1 MRASSSRWGCL
12 RRTRICSQ
20 PVALLVVAVLSAWAN
35 VVQPSEAS
43 DQEWLLNS
51 LLNGSNLSNRSL
63 FNIAFEKEG
72 TAGIKRI
79 WIASTDGLHSYN
91 GYHWHHYGKADGLPS
106 DFVRCVLVTGSGQ
119 LWVGTDGGAG
129 TFDGKSFVSHGA
141 EKGLAGMNV
150 RRIVQDADGTLWF
163 CSDSW
168 PRANGGGGLASFRQ
182 GRWQTWHSQ
191 DGLPSNYVVN
201 YFRNSE
207 GRQFAVTSGGLAEL
221 HGNRWTTP
229 LASLSR
235 PGLNWGSGSVAEAP
249 GIGTMVSTGT
259 DVFVLKNG
267 VWKAFTNTID
277 HENGIIGTRDGKILA
292 CGSKGPYQKFFVEW
306 TGRGWKAVS
315 ADFPVT
321 HNRVEEL
328 SEAPDGSVYA
338 VGFDCL
344 ERWER
349 RGSAWRS
356 YPGLPQPL
364 SVDGKGR
371 VWSMDERG
379 FYRYTDGIWQN
390 LGQPYRRLIAG
401 PGGSVWA
408 WSQHALT
415 RLSNGERTMGES
427 VKTGLAIYLSVDL
440 DTQGRLW
447 AFGRDRTGQQH
458 LLVFD
463 GRKWT
468 EKSIPESQWIMG
480 APDPLSGMWYLAHQ
494 TDGTDLLIHLDGKR
508 ETYPVPSHLLSKYSN
523 FLHADRDGNIWL
535 FGDTGLH
542 RWRRGRES
550 SWESIPNLSAASFT
564 ACVEREGELW
574 FVVDGTLGGKS
585 GLVSFSKEHWQSFET
600 DPILSWSIT
609 DDRNLLLGSKGR
621 FYIVSSVGGSAPI
634 PVLLPEPEQVVISIV
649 QDRSGNYW
657 LGTPEGILSFHPD
670 KTPPDTGLISF
681 DRQVLQGE
689 EYRARVRGYERFR
702 PSGRNLN
709 FRYSW
714 RLDNGDWSAFNPQPE
729 RTFPT
734 RDLDSGTHR
743 LQVRSRNNA
752 MNIDPTPLEI
762 NFQVHGLPIQE
773 RPWFGPV
780 TTSIGLLLLGLTV
793 ATASAHRK
801 LARQARHLESA
812 VLERTAELKQREE
825 QMRQANRVLRR
836 TNEDLQQFAWAASHD
851 LQEPLRMVVTYTQF
865 LAKRYGNQLDETGNQ
880 FISFAV
886 TGAQRMQTLL
896 QGLLEYWQV
905 NERTGSATAVTDAE
919 VALKKAIGNLQMVIV
934 ESGAIVSHTLLPV
947 LPVSEAA
954 LIQLFQNLI
963 GNAIKYRRV
972 NETPR
977 IYIAAERLGNWEW
990 QFSVQDNGIGIAPE
1004 HQDLIFRIFKRLNG
1018 HQYAGAG
1025 IGLAIC
1031 VKIVEHLGGRL
1042 WVESEA
1048 GRGSTF
1054 YFTVPD
1060 GKGSEWSVT
1069 ARTNTRS

>member
-1 MRASSSRWGCL
+1 M
-12 RRTRICSQ
+12 
-20 PVALLVVAVLSAWAN
+20 AVLSAWAN

-43 DQEWLLNS
+43 DREWLLSS
-51 LLNGSNLSNRSL
+51 LLDGSKFSNRSL

-72 TAGIKRI
+72 ATGVKRI
-79 WIASTDGLHSYN
+79 WIASSDGLHSYD
-91 GYHWHHYGKADGLPS
+91 GYHWRRYGKADGLPS
-106 DFVRCVLVTGSGQ
+106 DFVRCVLVTGGGQ
-119 LWVGTDGGAG
+119 LWIGTDRGAG

-141 EKGLAGMNV
+141 ERGLAGMNV
-150 RRIVQDADGTLWF
+150 RRIVQDVNGTLWF

-168 PRANGGGGLASFRQ
+168 PRANGEGGLASFRK
-182 GRWQTWHSQ
+182 GRWRTWHNR
-191 DGLPSNYVVN
+191 DGLPSDYVVN

-221 HGNRWTTP
+221 HGDRWTTP
-229 LASLSR
+229 LATLAR
-235 PGLNWGSGSVAEAP
+235 PDLNWGSGSVAEAP
-249 GIGTMVSTGT
+249 GVGTMVSTGT

-267 VWKAFTNTID
+267 VWKAFTNTIN
-277 HENGIIGTRDGKILA
+277 HEYGITGTRDGKILA

-306 TGRGWKAVS
+306 AGRGWKAVS

-321 HNRVEEL
+321 HNYVEEV

-356 YPGLPQPL
+356 YPGLPRPL
-364 SVDGKGR
+364 SADGKGQI
-371 VWSMDERG
+371 WSMDERG
-379 FYRYTDGIWQN
+379 FYRYAGGVWHD
-390 LGQPYRRLIAG
+390 LGKPYRRLIAD

-408 WSQHALT
+408 WSQHMLT
-415 RLSNGERTMGES
+415 RWSNGEEATGET
-427 VKTGLAIYLSVDL
+427 VKTGLDTYLSINL
-440 DTQGRLW
+440 DTQGQLW

-463 GRKWT
+463 RSKWT
-468 EKSIPESQWIMG
+468 ERSIPDGQWIVG
-480 APDPLSGMWYLAHQ
+480 APDPVGGIWYLAHR
-494 TDGTDLLIHLDGKR
+494 TEGTDRLIHVNGKC
-508 ETYPVPSHLLSKYSN
+508 ETYPIPSHLRSQYVN
-523 FLHADRDGNIWL
+523 FLHADRNGNVWL

-542 RWRRGRES
+542 RWRRGREPA
-550 SWESIPNLSAASFT
+550 WESIPNLSGANFM
-564 ACVEREGELW
+564 ACVEREDELW
-574 FVVDGTLGGKS
+574 FIVDGTTGGKS

-609 DDRNLLLGSKGR
+609 EDRKLLFGSKGR
-621 FYIVSSVGGSAPI
+621 FYIVSPAGRSAPT

-649 QDRSGNYW
+649 QDHGGTYW
-657 LGTPEGILSFHPD
+657 FGTPGGILSFHPD

-681 DRQVLQGE
+681 DRQILQGE

-702 PSGRNLN
+702 PSGKNLN
-709 FRYSW
+709 FWYSW
-714 RLDNGDWSAFNPQPE
+714 RFDNGSWSAFNPQGE

-734 RDLDSGTHR
+734 HGLSSGTHR
-743 LQVRSRNNA
+743 LQVRSRDNA

-773 RPWFGPV
+773 RPWFVPV
-780 TTSIGLLLLGLTV
+780 TTGVGLLLLGLTV
-793 ATASAHRK
+793 ATTSAHRK

-825 QMRQANRVLRR
+825 DMRQANRVLRR

-865 LAKRYGNQLDETGNQ
+865 LARRYSDQLDETGNQ

-905 NERTGSATAVTDAE
+905 NERTNGAAAVTDAK
-919 VALKKAIGNLQMVIV
+919 VALGKALGNLQMMIA
-934 ESGAIVSHTLLPV
+934 ESGATVSHTHLPT

-963 GNAIKYRRV
+963 GNAIKYRKAK
-972 NETPR
+972 ETPH
-977 IYIAAERLGNWEW
+977 IHIAAERLGSQEW

-1004 HQDLIFRIFKRLNG
+1004 HQELIFRIFKRLNG

-1060 GKGSEWSVT
+1060 GKGSEWSAR